1 MKTLIKTLNIEN
13 AKLNVITAGRR
24 ILIAQ
29 FTGKIEIT
37 EEQSHVSIL
46 GRICRGTKKI
56 YASFILC
63 NDVVY
68 CSDDEFNSGKV
79 YEAVGDVMGEAS
91 CERLIFSGLRFE
103 DSDPVSGSVKFEIT
117 DLELIRKMLEM

>member
-1 MKTLIKTLNIEN
+1 MN
-13 AKLNVITAGRR
+13 
-24 ILIAQ
+24 
-29 FTGKIEIT
+29 
-37 EEQSHVSIL
+37 IL
-46 GRICRGTKKI
+46 GSNCKGVKKI

-79 YEAVGDVMGEAS
+79 YEATGDVQGETS

-103 DSDPVSGSVKFEIT
+103 DSDPVSGSITFEIT